1 MFSVLAVAIWLF
13 AVTHVD
19 TLAVLVAFCTDDT
32 YRLREVL
39 VGHYIGFGVG
49 LAGAILIAVVT
60 ADFLQG
66 WAFVLGFVPI
76 ALGLRG
82 LSRRRIAKVTLD
94 TDDLPGPIGRFTV
107 VVGVGIG
114 LSGENIALFVPF
126 FVPLSSAELAVVVGL
141 YLICAGALFLLAFA
155 LSRWAVAIG
164 PPPWLDRWFV
174 PSMLVVVGSYVI
186 VTGLLA
192 L

>member
-32 YRLREVL
+32 YRLREIL
-39 VGHYIGFGVG
+39 AGHYVGFGVG
-49 LAGAILIAVVT
+49 VAGAILIAVVT

-76 ALGLRG
+76 ALGFRG
-82 LSRRRIAKVTLD
+82 LLRRRTADTTLD
-94 TDDLPGPIGRFTV
+94 TGGVPGPIGRFTV
-107 VVGVGIG
+107 VGSVGIG

-126 FVPLSSAELAVVVGL
+126 FVALSSVELAVVVVL
-141 YLICAGALFLLAFA
+141 YVLCAGVLFVLAFA
-155 LSRWAVAIG
+155 LSRWAVAVG
-164 PPPWLDRWFV
+164 PLPWLDRWLV
-174 PSMLVVVGSYVI
+174 PSMLVLVGSYVV
-186 VTGLLA
+186 VTGWLA